1 MLTIYHNTRCKISRK
16 VLNEIKEKVD
26 EKDIE
31 IREYLKEPPS
41 IEELRDLLVRLNLEP
56 MDIIRKQEKIF
67 KENFKGKSFSDEEWL
82 RILNENPKL
91 IERPIVVRGNKA
103 VLCRPPER
111 VEEILQ

>member
-56 MDIIRKQEKIF
+56 MNIIRKQEKIF